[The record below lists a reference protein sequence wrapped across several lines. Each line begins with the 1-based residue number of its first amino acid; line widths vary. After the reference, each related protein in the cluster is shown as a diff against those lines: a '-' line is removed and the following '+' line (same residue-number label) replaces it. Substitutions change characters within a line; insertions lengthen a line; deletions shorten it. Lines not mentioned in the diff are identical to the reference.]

1 MSKQIRQ
8 GIARG
13 SHRWVREHFS
23 PSIQV
28 FSSAGRKKFR
38 TMDNEWILHRK
49 KKLRLSYSVLSA
61 PSDWRRRRVI
71 RAASQQGPVV
81 RKKRQLCSAQN
92 AEEARKEMQVT

>member
-38 TMDNEWILHRK
+38 TMDNESDTSPQKEEEEGRLPFCRLRATGEAK
-49 KKLRLSYSVLSA
+49 KKEKL
-61 PSDWRRRRVI
+61 
-71 RAASQQGPVV
+71 
-81 RKKRQLCSAQN
+81 
-92 AEEARKEMQVT
+92 